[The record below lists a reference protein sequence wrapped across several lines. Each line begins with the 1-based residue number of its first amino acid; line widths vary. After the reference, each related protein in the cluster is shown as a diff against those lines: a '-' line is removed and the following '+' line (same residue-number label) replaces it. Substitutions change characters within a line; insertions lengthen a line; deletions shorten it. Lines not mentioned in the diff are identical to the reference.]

1 MKKII
6 IGSYPFFHTYP
17 DYNSHDKDY
26 IIFEENPT
34 QFKNFM
40 NIRLYDQKS
49 DTFYYRDMAKD
60 EFIEFELK
68 HSSKA
73 PMAAG
78 KFLIPEL
85 CKYKGITLED
95 LKLFESAFNNIDE
108 KHKYE
113 KIIYDAYFKNN
124 GFWLTKEQRDL
135 AYNAYKNAR

>member
-1 MKKII
+1 MNNRIL
-6 IGSYPFFHTYP
+6 IGSQVFFSNYE
-17 DYNSHDKDY
+17 DYSPHDYDY
-26 IIFEENPT
+26 VEFVENPT
-34 QFKNFM
+34 FFNTFC
-40 NIRLYDQKS
+40 NIRGKKTDIFMYKNM
-49 DTFYYRDMAKD
+49 TKE
-60 EFIEFELK
+60 EFLEYELK
-68 HSSKA
+68 HSEKL

-135 AYNAYKNAR
+135 AYQIYKKSR